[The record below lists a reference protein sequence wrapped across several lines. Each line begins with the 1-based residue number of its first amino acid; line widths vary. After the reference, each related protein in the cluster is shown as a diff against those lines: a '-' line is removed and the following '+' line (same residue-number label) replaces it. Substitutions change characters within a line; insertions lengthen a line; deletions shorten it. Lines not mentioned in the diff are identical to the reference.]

1 MRIRPLLVAGAA
13 LLGLAA
19 LAAGLAARRVEK
31 ELTLAVSRV
40 GAAHGVAVGE
50 VGFSA
55 FGPLRL
61 RDVRSTDAGPGR
73 LTVEGI
79 DVDWTLRG
87 GREPRAHV
95 RRVRLRAARMEHGP
109 LVVEWP
115 EADLDVQAWQ
125 RDGAAERVHLRQH
138 GAQGA
143 VELTGPGE
151 GVNAPAVATLSGFDL
166 SKARVT
172 WGGEPVLD
180 PGRWTGRVTLSRAPR
195 RLESEGALSGEGVRL
210 ALPRTLGLG
219 DGGYGVPTALV
230 VDWSVLR
237 DGDSI
242 EIRRATARLGGL
254 DVDGHGRLARS
265 ASDRHVDLEVSGRG
279 DIGLAF
285 RTTGLA
291 VPASLA
297 RVPANRLGTASFDV
311 SLSGPL
317 DDPRALHVVPRL
329 SFESAP
335 DAVEALQ
342 FLRRPF
348 LYSPQDQPGVS
359 VDVREGSPDFIP
371 FGAVPPLFVR
381 ALLLSE
387 DAGFWGHPGVD
398 VAEIPV
404 AWADNAERGGAA
416 RGAST
421 ITQQLAKNLFLS
433 HDKTYGRKLTE
444 AALAL
449 VLDAAV
455 PKSRQLEIY
464 LNVIEWGPGIHG
476 LVPAARHYFGRTPQ
490 ELTPKEIAFL
500 VCLIPSPVRYHQA
513 HAAGR
518 LGPGMEQLTAN
529 LLAKLRSVDA
539 IGDEEYGHALN
550 EVVAFRPE
558 GAP

>member
-1 MRIRPLLVAGAA
+1 MRIRPLPVAGAA

-19 LAAGLAARRVEK
+19 LAAGLAARRVER

-40 GAAHGVAVGE
+40 GEAHGVAVGE
-50 VGFSA
+50 VGFSV

-61 RDVRSTDAGPGR
+61 RHVRSTDGGPGR
-73 LTVEGI
+73 LTVDGI

-95 RRVRLRAARMEHGP
+95 RRVRVRGARMEHGP

-115 EADLDVQAWQ
+115 EVDLDVQAWQ
-125 RDGAAERVHLRQH
+125 RDGAAERVTLRQH
-138 GAQGA
+138 GAQGS
-143 VELTGPGE
+143 VELAGPGASD
-151 GVNAPAVATLSGFDL
+151 GPAVATLSGFDL
-166 SKARVT
+166 SKARLT

-219 DGGYGVPTALV
+219 DGGYGVPTALR
-230 VDWSVLR
+230 VDWSVLT

-242 EIRRATARLGGL
+242 EIRRAAARLGGI
-254 DVDGHGRLARS
+254 DVGGHGRLARS
-265 ASDRHVDLEVSGRG
+265 ESDRRVDLEVSGRS

-297 RVPANRLGTASFDV
+297 RVPAGRLGTATFDV

-317 DDPRALHVVPRL
+317 DDPRALQVVPRL
-329 SFESAP
+329 QFESAP

-348 LYSPQDQPGVS
+348 RYSPPDAPGTTL
-359 VDVREGSPDFIP
+359 DVREGSPDFIP

-404 AWADNAERGGAA
+404 AWAVNAGRGEAA

-421 ITQQLAKNLFLS
+421 ITQQLVKNLFLS
-433 HDKTYGRKLTE
+433 RDKTYGRKLTE

-476 LVPAARHYFGRTPQ
+476 LVPAARHYFGRAPHQ
-490 ELTPKEIAFL
+490 LTPKEIAFL

-539 IGDEEYGHALN
+539 IGDEEYGHALG